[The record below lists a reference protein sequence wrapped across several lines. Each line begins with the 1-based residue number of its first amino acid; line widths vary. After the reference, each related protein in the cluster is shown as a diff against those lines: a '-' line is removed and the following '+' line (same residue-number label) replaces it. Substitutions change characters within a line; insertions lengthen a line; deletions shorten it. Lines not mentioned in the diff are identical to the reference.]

1 MPIHLASLLAT
12 MAEDF
17 SKKNKDYGLPK
28 VEPHPIDR
36 DQPGIAKE
44 VVETA
49 PHQEKKDNKPMVIVL
64 SIVGVLILAS
74 LLYIIF
80 WNNESSETSQPTP
93 VSATDDRAV
102 LDPEQTNAG
111 DESQIDATNESDEN
125 RENIALVSEE
135 PGSISTI
142 SQRTNRY
149 YIFLGSYKFKA
160 YAKRHAEKLAA
171 DGFVVKLITPDNWVG
186 VRVAVGNYAKKEEA
200 SVDAQRI
207 RSKYGNEVVISKY

>member
-1 MPIHLASLLAT
+1 
-12 MAEDF
+12 MAED
-17 SKKNKDYGLPK
+17 SSEKNKDYGLPK

-44 VVETA
+44 VVITV
-49 PHQEKKDNKPMVIVL
+49 PRKEKKNNRLMVIVL
-64 SIVGVLILAS
+64 SVVALLILAS
-74 LLYIIF
+74 LMYIIF
-80 WNNESSETSQPTP
+80 WDNESSPRPT
-93 VSATDDRAV
+93 VGKVEDRAV
-102 LDPEQTNAG
+102 LDQEDGDNSDIGAG
-111 DESQIDATNESDEN
+111 NESEEN
-125 RENIALVSEE
+125 LENGENVSLSSEE
-135 PGSISTI
+135 PGSITTI

-160 YAKRHAEKLAA
+160 YAMRHAEKLAA

-200 SVDAQRI
+200 SVDAQQI

>member
-1 MPIHLASLLAT
+1 
-12 MAEDF
+12 MAED
-17 SKKNKDYGLPK
+17 SSEKNKDYGLPK

-44 VVETA
+44 VVTTV
-49 PHQEKKDNKPMVIVL
+49 PGKEKKNNRLIVIVL
-64 SIVGVLILAS
+64 SVVALLILAS
-74 LLYIIF
+74 LMYIIF
-80 WNNESSETSQPTP
+80 WDNESSPRPT
-93 VSATDDRAV
+93 VDKVEDRAV
-102 LDPEQTNAG
+102 LDQEDG
-111 DESQIDATNESDEN
+111 DIGAANESEENLDN
-125 RENIALVSEE
+125 RENASISTEE
-135 PGSISTI
+135 PGSITTI

-160 YAKRHAEKLAA
+160 YAMRHAEKLAA

-200 SVDAQRI
+200 SVDAQQI

>member
-1 MPIHLASLLAT
+1 

-17 SKKNKDYGLPK
+17 SEKNKDYGLPK

-44 VVETA
+44 VVITV
-49 PHQEKKDNKPMVIVL
+49 PGKEKKNNKLIVIVL
-64 SIVGVLILAS
+64 SVVGLLILAS
-74 LLYIIF
+74 LMYIIF
-80 WNNESSETSQPTP
+80 GDNESSESSPRPT
-93 VSATDDRAV
+93 VGKVEDRAV
-102 LDPEQTNAG
+102 LDQEDG
-111 DESQIDATNESDEN
+111 DNSDKRNTGAANESEEYLESGEN
-125 RENIALVSEE
+125 VSISSKE
-135 PGSISTI
+135 PGSITTI

-160 YAKRHAEKLAA
+160 YAMRHAEKLAA
-171 DGFVVKLITPDNWVG
+171 DGFVVKLITPDNWAG

-200 SVDAQRI
+200 SVDARQI